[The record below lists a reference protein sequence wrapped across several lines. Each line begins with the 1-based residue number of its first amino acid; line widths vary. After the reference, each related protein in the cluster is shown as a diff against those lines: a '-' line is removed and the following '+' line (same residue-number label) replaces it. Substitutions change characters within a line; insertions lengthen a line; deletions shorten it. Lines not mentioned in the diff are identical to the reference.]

1 MAPEP
6 QITGV
11 WVDNNDPRFSGR
23 KEGIRTEKG
32 TKKDKRSGKRSSS
45 VGRYESSSRCH
56 FLTHS
61 KSEKLIPGMGHVA
74 V

>member
-1 MAPEP
+1 MFAEP

-11 WVDNNDPRFSGR
+11 CVDINDPRFPGR
-23 KEGIRTEKG
+23 KDGKG

-56 FLTHS
+56 LLTHS
-61 KSEKLIPGMGHVA
+61 KSEKLVPGVGHVA
-74 V
+74 VKH